1 MEPGTKRGILIA
13 AAVVGGVLLIGAI
26 AGLIYWQSLKSTPQY
41 SLALLAH
48 SARIDDQRTIAELV
62 DLDAVVASMFPQVVN
77 KAVEM
82 YAAGLPIADL
92 ANRAL
97 ASTSII
103 PRVKER
109 AEAEMPDI
117 VRGEAHRI
125 PNVPF
130 PLMVIGARFY
140 IEINMLDA
148 DTAVITSRDPEHPT
162 EVTMK
167 RDGDRWKIVG
177 IKDDKLANKI
187 ARKVGNEIIEMIV
200 NIRTDG
206 TGNRG
211 VDLLLR
217 QLQRATP

>member
-1 MEPGTKRGILIA
+1 MGPGAKRSLWIA
-13 AAVVGGVLLIGAI
+13 AAVVGGLLLIVGI
-26 AGLIYWQSLKSTPQY
+26 ASLIYWQSLKSTPQY

-48 SARIDDQRTIAELV
+48 AARVDDQQAIAELV

-97 ASTSII
+97 TSTSIM

-109 AEAEMPDI
+109 AAAEMPEI

-140 IEINMLDA
+140 LEVNMLDP
-148 DTAVITSRDPEHPT
+148 DTAVVTSRDPEHPT

-167 RDGDRWKIVG
+167 RDGDRWKIVAV
-177 IKDDKLANKI
+177 KDDKLANKI
-187 ARKVGNEIIEMIV
+187 ARKVGNEIISMIV
-200 NIRTDG
+200 NIRTEG